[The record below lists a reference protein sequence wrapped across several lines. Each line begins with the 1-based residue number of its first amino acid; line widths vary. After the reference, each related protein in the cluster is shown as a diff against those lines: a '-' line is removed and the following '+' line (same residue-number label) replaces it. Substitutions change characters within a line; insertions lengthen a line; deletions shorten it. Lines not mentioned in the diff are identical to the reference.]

1 MALIGHLQ
9 VATKTG
15 AASAT
20 PNYRF
25 ERLTN
30 MKPPAL
36 PGDIYF
42 SCLSQGVQSRC
53 SHQNVPVNFPVKG
66 TRECKSQHRYLQMK
80 FLTVL
85 IGFSNAAEFLPRSES
100 WPSATL
106 RSFFFG

>member
-1 MALIGHLQ
+1 MKHRSALHPEPGAAGPPPGADEPVALIGHLQ

-42 SCLSQGVQSRC
+42 SVFRVLGEG
-53 SHQNVPVNFPVKG
+53 FPDIDWLLYIRHV
-66 TRECKSQHRYLQMK
+66 Y
-80 FLTVL
+80 
-85 IGFSNAAEFLPRSES
+85 
-100 WPSATL
+100 
-106 RSFFFG
+106 